1 MQTALLQI
9 YDFLLVYF
17 DSVDWR
23 LMILML
29 KIISSIISILLLLAV
44 VFLIIQL
51 RKNIKK
57 SLEMAAASVLAPEL
71 PKKTMAKNWQSVL
84 EKLESKDESNY
95 KMAVIEADK
104 IFDDILKR
112 IGYQGE
118 DMAERLKQI
127 TSAQLAN
134 IDEIWQVHKLR
145 NRLVHELGFRIKHS
159 QAKQAVE
166 IYQRALE
173 DLEAVWAYNLRSD
186 IEIPRHSP

>member
-57 SLEMAAASVLAPEL
+57 SLEMAAASVLTPEL

-84 EKLESKDESNY
+84 KKLESKDESNY

-145 NRLVHELGFRIKHS
+145 NRLVHELGFRIKYS
-159 QAKQAVE
+159 QAKQAIE

-173 DLEAVWAYNLRSD
+173 DLEA
-186 IEIPRHSP
+186 I

>member
-1 MQTALLQI
+1 MRTALLQI

-23 LMILML
+23 LIILML
-29 KIISSIISILLLLAV
+29 KIISSIISILLLLV
-44 VFLIIQL
+44 VVSLIVQL

-71 PKKTMAKNWQSVL
+71 PKKTMTKNWQSVL

-134 IDEIWQVHKLR
+134 IDEIWQAHKLR
-145 NRLVHELGFRIKHS
+145 NRLVHELGFRINHS

-173 DLEAVWAYNLRSD
+173 DLEA
-186 IEIPRHSP
+186 I